1 MSAEQTTLVFG
12 LGVAGMA
19 VANALHECGETVILA
34 DDEATK
40 QHEDFARALNCE
52 FIDATDEAA
61 VVRTLKRITRLAPAP
76 GISESHHVVS
86 TARQMGLTI
95 SSELELAYNI
105 EELRTG
111 GPRPML
117 GITGTDG
124 KTTTT
129 LMTAAMLHAAGH
141 KSLAVGN
148 TETPLIQALNTDT
161 QVFAVECSS
170 FRLANCEN
178 FRTRASVWLN
188 LAPDHLDW
196 HTNMESYAAAKAQMW
211 AHTRAGDVA
220 VAPVEDA
227 RILHVAH
234 ESTARTVTFGATQ
247 GDYHAQDGRLN
258 SPHGSIMNIADMK
271 RAMPHDITNALAA
284 AAISIESGL
293 VEPSHVARAL
303 SEFDNA
309 PHRIEYVGM
318 IAGVKWFNDSKAT
331 SPHAVVT
338 ALRGFDSVVLIAGG
352 RNKGLDLAQIA
363 EESARIKSVVAIG
376 ESAELV
382 AEIFSGLKPV
392 VMVDSMLSAVENAA
406 RLASTDDVVLLSPG
420 CTSFDWYGGYAE
432 RGDHFA
438 GLVRQYVSSDR
449 SQGVIS

>member
-1 MSAEQTTLVFG
+1 
-12 LGVAGMA
+12 
-19 VANALHECGETVILA
+19 
-34 DDEATK
+34 
-40 QHEDFARALNCE
+40 LNCE
-52 FIDATDEAA
+52 FIDATDEVA
-61 VVRTLKRITRLAPAP
+61 VVSTLKRITRLAPAP
-76 GISESHHVVS
+76 GISESHHVMA

-148 TETPLIQALNTDT
+148 TETPLIAALNTDT

-196 HTNMESYAAAKAQMW
+196 HTNMESYTSAKAQMW

-220 VAPVEDA
+220 VAPVDDA
-227 RILHVAH
+227 QILRVAH
-234 ESTARTVTFGATQ
+234 ESTARTVTFGATH

-309 PHRIEYVGM
+309 PHRIEYVET
-318 IAGVKWFNDSKAT
+318 IDGVQWFNDSKAT
-331 SPHAVVT
+331 SPHASAV
-338 ALRGFDSVVLIAGG
+338 AIKSFQNIVLIAGG
-352 RNKGLDLAQIA
+352 RNKGLDLHELANQPQRVKA
-363 EESARIKSVVAIG
+363 VVAIG
-376 ESAELV
+376 DDAL
-382 AEIFSGLKPV
+382 EIEKAFDGVCRV
-392 VMVDSMLSAVENAA
+392 VRGGSMQEAV
-406 RLASTDDVVLLSPG
+406 RLARTLAVSGDVVLLSPA
-420 CTSFDWYGGYAE
+420 CTSYDWYNNYME
-432 RGDHFA
+432 RGEDFMQC
-438 GLVRQYVSSDR
+438 VRNEAKLNQQ
-449 SQGVIS
+449 QGN

>member
-1 MSAEQTTLVFG
+1 LSAKQTTLVFG

-19 VANALHECGETVILA
+19 VANALHGRGETVILA
-34 DDEATK
+34 DDHATK
-40 QHEDFARALNCE
+40 QHQDVARALNCE
-52 FIDATDEAA
+52 FIDATDETA
-61 VVRTLKRITRLAPAP
+61 VVSTLKRITRLAPAP

-86 TARQMGLTI
+86 MARQMGLTVY
-95 SSELELAYNI
+95 SELELAYNF
-105 EELRTG
+105 EELRNG

-141 KSLAVGN
+141 KSMAVGN
-148 TETPLIQALNTDT
+148 TDTPLIAALNTDT

-196 HTNMESYAAAKAQMW
+196 HTSMESYTAAKAQLW

-220 VAPVEDA
+220 VAPVDNA
-227 RILHVAH
+227 QILHVAH
-234 ESTARTVTFGATQ
+234 ESTARTVTFGATH

-303 SEFDNA
+303 CEFDNA
-309 PHRIEYVGM
+309 PHRIEYVET
-318 IAGVKWFNDSKAT
+318 IDGVRWFNDSKAT
-331 SPHAVVT
+331 SPHASAV
-338 ALRGFDSVVLIAGG
+338 AIKSFQNIVLIAGG
-352 RNKGLDLAQIA
+352 RNKGLDLHELANQPQRVKA
-363 EESARIKSVVAIG
+363 VVAIG
-376 ESAELV
+376 DDAL
-382 AEIFSGLKPV
+382 EIERAFDGVCRV
-392 VMVDSMLSAVENAA
+392 VRGGSMPEAV
-406 RLASTDDVVLLSPG
+406 RLARTIAVNGDVVLLSPA
-420 CTSFDWYGGYAE
+420 CTSYDWYNNYME
-432 RGDHFA
+432 RGEDFMQC
-438 GLVRQYVSSDR
+438 VRNEAKLTKQ
-449 SQGVIS
+449 QGN

>member
-12 LGVAGMA
+12 LGVAGLA
-19 VANALHECGETVILA
+19 VANALHERGESVILA
-34 DDEATK
+34 DDQATK
-40 QHEDFARALNCE
+40 LHKDFARALNCE
-52 FIDATDEAA
+52 FIDATDEVA
-61 VVRTLKRITRLAPAP
+61 VVSTLKRITRLAPAP
-76 GISESHHVVS
+76 GISESHHVMA

-148 TETPLIQALNTDT
+148 TETPLIAALNTDT

-196 HTNMESYAAAKAQMW
+196 HTNMESYTSAKAQMW

-220 VAPVEDA
+220 VAPVDDA
-227 RILHVAH
+227 QILRVAH
-234 ESTARTVTFGATQ
+234 ESTARTVTFGATH

-309 PHRIEYVGM
+309 PHRIEYVET
-318 IAGVKWFNDSKAT
+318 IDGVQWFNDSKAT
-331 SPHAVVT
+331 SPHASAV
-338 ALRGFDSVVLIAGG
+338 AIKSFQNIVLIAGG
-352 RNKGLDLAQIA
+352 RNKGLDLHELANQPQRVKA
-363 EESARIKSVVAIG
+363 VVAIG
-376 ESAELV
+376 DDAL
-382 AEIFSGLKPV
+382 EIEKAFDGVCRV
-392 VMVDSMLSAVENAA
+392 VRGGSMQEAV
-406 RLASTDDVVLLSPG
+406 RLARTLAVSGDVVLLSPA
-420 CTSFDWYGGYAE
+420 CTSYDWYNNYME
-432 RGDHFA
+432 RGEDFMQC
-438 GLVRQYVSSDR
+438 VRNEAKLNRQ
-449 SQGVIS
+449 QGN

>member
-1 MSAEQTTLVFG
+1 MFG
-12 LGVAGMA
+12 LGVAGLA
-19 VANALHECGETVILA
+19 VANALHERGETVILA

-52 FIDATDEAA
+52 FIDATDETA
-61 VVRTLKRITRLAPAP
+61 VVSTLKRITRLAPAP
-76 GISESHHVVS
+76 GISESHHVMA
-86 TARQMGLTI
+86 TAKQMGLTI

-105 EELRTG
+105 EELRIG
-111 GPRPML
+111 GPRPLL

-141 KSLAVGN
+141 KSLSVGN
-148 TETPLIQALNTDT
+148 TETPLIAALNTDT

-196 HTNMESYAAAKAQMW
+196 HTNMESYTSAKAQMW

-220 VAPVEDA
+220 VAPVDDA
-227 RILHVAH
+227 QILHVAH

-303 SEFDNA
+303 AEFDNA
-309 PHRIEYVGM
+309 PHRIEFVET
-318 IAGVKWFNDSKAT
+318 IDGVRWFNDSKAT
-331 SPHAVVT
+331 SPHASAV
-338 ALRGFDSVVLIAGG
+338 AIKSFQNIVLIAGG
-352 RNKGLDLAQIA
+352 RNKGLDLSELANQPKRVKA
-363 EESARIKSVVAIG
+363 VVAIG
-376 ESAELV
+376 DDAQ
-382 AEIFSGLKPV
+382 EIETAFDGVCRV
-392 VMVDSMLSAVENAA
+392 VHGGSMQEAV
-406 RLASTDDVVLLSPG
+406 RLARSLAVSGDVVLLSPA
-420 CTSFDWYGGYAE
+420 CTSYDWYNNYME
-432 RGDHFA
+432 RGNDFMHC
-438 GLVRQYVSSDR
+438 VRNEAKLNQQ
-449 SQGVIS
+449 QGK

>member
-1 MSAEQTTLVFG
+1 
-12 LGVAGMA
+12 MA

-61 VVRTLKRITRLAPAP
+61 VVRTLKRVTRLAPAP

-105 EELRTG
+105 EELRIG

-318 IAGVKWFNDSKAT
+318 IDGVKWFNDSKAT
-331 SPHAVVT
+331 SPHASAV
-338 ALRGFDSVVLIAGG
+338 AIKSFQNIVLIAGG
-352 RNKGLDLAQIA
+352 RNKGLDLSELAN
-363 EESARIKSVVAIG
+363 ESKRVKAVVAIG
-376 ESAELV
+376 DDAL
-382 AEIFSGLKPV
+382 EIEKAFDGVCRVVRGGSMQEAVGLARTLAVSG
-392 VMVDSMLSAVENAA
+392 
-406 RLASTDDVVLLSPG
+406 DVVLLSPA
-420 CTSFDWYGGYAE
+420 CTSYDWYNNYME
-432 RGDHFA
+432 RGEDFMQC
-438 GLVRQYVSSDR
+438 VRNEAKLNRQQVN
-449 SQGVIS
+449 

>member
-1 MSAEQTTLVFG
+1 MFG
-12 LGVAGMA
+12 LGVAGLA
-19 VANALHECGETVILA
+19 VANALHERGETVILA

-52 FIDATDEAA
+52 FIDATDETA
-61 VVRTLKRITRLAPAP
+61 VVSTLKRITRLAPAP
-76 GISESHHVVS
+76 GISESHHVMA
-86 TARQMGLTI
+86 TAKQMGLTI

-105 EELRTG
+105 EELRIG
-111 GPRPML
+111 GPRPLL

-141 KSLAVGN
+141 KSLSVGN
-148 TETPLIQALNTDT
+148 TETPLIAALNTDT

-196 HTNMESYAAAKAQMW
+196 HTNMESYTSAKAQMW

-220 VAPVEDA
+220 VAPVDDA
-227 RILHVAH
+227 QILHVAH

-303 SEFDNA
+303 AEFDNA
-309 PHRIEYVGM
+309 PHRIEFVET
-318 IAGVKWFNDSKAT
+318 IDGVRWFNDSKAT
-331 SPHAVVT
+331 SPHASAV
-338 ALRGFDSVVLIAGG
+338 AIKSFQNIVLIAGG
-352 RNKGLDLAQIA
+352 RNKGLDLSELANQPKRVKA
-363 EESARIKSVVAIG
+363 VVAIG
-376 ESAELV
+376 DDAL
-382 AEIFSGLKPV
+382 EIETAFDGVCRV
-392 VMVDSMLSAVENAA
+392 VHGGSMQEAV
-406 RLASTDDVVLLSPG
+406 RLARSLAVSGDVVLLSPA
-420 CTSFDWYGGYAE
+420 CTSYDWYNNYME
-432 RGDHFA
+432 RGNDFMHC
-438 GLVRQYVSSDR
+438 VRNEAKLNQQ
-449 SQGVIS
+449 QGK

>member
-12 LGVAGMA
+12 LGVAGLA
-19 VANALHECGETVILA
+19 VANALHERGESVILA
-34 DDEATK
+34 DDQATK
-40 QHEDFARALNCE
+40 LHKDFARALNCE
-52 FIDATDEAA
+52 FIDATDEVA
-61 VVRTLKRITRLAPAP
+61 VVSTLKRITRLAPAP
-76 GISESHHVVS
+76 GISESHHVMA

-148 TETPLIQALNTDT
+148 TETPLIAALNTDT

-196 HTNMESYAAAKAQMW
+196 HTNMESYTSAKAQMW

-220 VAPVEDA
+220 VAPVDDA
-227 RILHVAH
+227 QILHVAH
-234 ESTARTVTFGATQ
+234 ESTARTVTFGATH

-309 PHRIEYVGM
+309 PHRIEYVET
-318 IAGVKWFNDSKAT
+318 IDGVQWFNDSKAT
-331 SPHAVVT
+331 SPHASAV
-338 ALRGFDSVVLIAGG
+338 AIKSFQNIVLIAGG
-352 RNKGLDLAQIA
+352 RNKGLDLQELANQPKRVKA
-363 EESARIKSVVAIG
+363 VVAIG
-376 ESAELV
+376 DDAL
-382 AEIFSGLKPV
+382 EIEKAFDGVCRV
-392 VMVDSMLSAVENAA
+392 VRGGSMQEAV
-406 RLASTDDVVLLSPG
+406 RLARTLAVSGDVVLLSPA
-420 CTSFDWYGGYAE
+420 CTSYDWYNNYME
-432 RGDHFA
+432 RGEDFMQC
-438 GLVRQYVSSDR
+438 VRNEAKLNQQ
-449 SQGVIS
+449 QGN

>member
-12 LGVAGMA
+12 LGVAGLA
-19 VANALHECGETVILA
+19 VANALHERGESVILA
-34 DDEATK
+34 DDQATK
-40 QHEDFARALNCE
+40 LHKDFARALNCE
-52 FIDATDEAA
+52 FIDATDEVA
-61 VVRTLKRITRLAPAP
+61 VVSTLKRITRLAPAP
-76 GISESHHVVS
+76 GISESHHVMA

-148 TETPLIQALNTDT
+148 TETPLIAALNTDT

-196 HTNMESYAAAKAQMW
+196 HTNMESYTSAKAQMW

-220 VAPVEDA
+220 VAPVDDA
-227 RILHVAH
+227 QILRVAH
-234 ESTARTVTFGATQ
+234 ESTARTVTFGATH
-247 GDYHAQDGRLN
+247 GDYNAQDGRLN

-309 PHRIEYVGM
+309 PHRIEYVET
-318 IAGVKWFNDSKAT
+318 IDGVQWFNDSKAT
-331 SPHAVVT
+331 SPHASAV
-338 ALRGFDSVVLIAGG
+338 AIKSFQNIVLIAGG
-352 RNKGLDLAQIA
+352 RNKGLDLHELANQPQRVKA
-363 EESARIKSVVAIG
+363 VVAIG
-376 ESAELV
+376 DDAP
-382 AEIFSGLKPV
+382 EIEKAFDGVCRV
-392 VMVDSMLSAVENAA
+392 VRGGSMQEAV
-406 RLASTDDVVLLSPG
+406 RLARTLAVSGDVVLLSPA
-420 CTSFDWYGGYAE
+420 CTSYDWYNNYME
-432 RGDHFA
+432 RGEDFMQC
-438 GLVRQYVSSDR
+438 VRNEAKLNQQ
-449 SQGVIS
+449 QGN

>member
-1 MSAEQTTLVFG
+1 LSAEQTTLVFG
-12 LGVAGMA
+12 LGVAGLA
-19 VANALHECGETVILA
+19 VANALHGRGESVILA
-34 DDEATK
+34 DDQATK
-40 QHEDFARALNCE
+40 LHKDFARALNCE
-52 FIDATDEAA
+52 FIDATDEVA
-61 VVRTLKRITRLAPAP
+61 VVSTLKRITRLAPAP
-76 GISESHHVVS
+76 GISESHHVMA

-148 TETPLIQALNTDT
+148 TETPLIAALNTDT

-196 HTNMESYAAAKAQMW
+196 HTNMESYTSAKAQMW

-220 VAPVEDA
+220 VAPVDDA
-227 RILHVAH
+227 QILRVAH
-234 ESTARTVTFGATQ
+234 ESTARTVTFGATH

-309 PHRIEYVGM
+309 PHRIEYVET
-318 IAGVKWFNDSKAT
+318 IDGVQWFNDSKAT
-331 SPHAVVT
+331 SPHASAV
-338 ALRGFDSVVLIAGG
+338 AIKSFQNIVLIAGG
-352 RNKGLDLAQIA
+352 RNKGLDLHELANQPQRVKA
-363 EESARIKSVVAIG
+363 VVAIG
-376 ESAELV
+376 DDAL
-382 AEIFSGLKPV
+382 EIEKAFDGVCRV
-392 VMVDSMLSAVENAA
+392 VRGGSMQEAV
-406 RLASTDDVVLLSPG
+406 RLARTLAVSGDVVLLSPA
-420 CTSFDWYGGYAE
+420 CTSYDWYNNYME
-432 RGDHFA
+432 RGEDFMQC
-438 GLVRQYVSSDR
+438 VRNEAKLNQQ
-449 SQGVIS
+449 QGN

>member
-1 MSAEQTTLVFG
+1 MFG

-19 VANALHECGETVILA
+19 VANALHERGETVILA

-105 EELRTG
+105 EELRIG

-148 TETPLIQALNTDT
+148 TETPLIAALNTDT

-196 HTNMESYAAAKAQMW
+196 HTGIESYTAAKAQMW

-220 VAPVEDA
+220 VAPVDDA
-227 RILHVAH
+227 QIMHIAH
-234 ESTARTVTFGATQ
+234 ESTARTVTFGASH

-309 PHRIEYVGM
+309 PHRIEYVET
-318 IAGVKWFNDSKAT
+318 IDGVKWFNDSKAT
-331 SPHAVVT
+331 SPHASAV
-338 ALRGFDSVVLIAGG
+338 AIKSFQNIVLIAGG
-352 RNKGLDLAQIA
+352 RNKGLDLHELSNHPQRVKA
-363 EESARIKSVVAIG
+363 VVAIG
-376 ESAELV
+376 DDAP
-382 AEIFSGLKPV
+382 EIEKAFDGVCRV
-392 VMVDSMLSAVENAA
+392 VRGGSMQEAV
-406 RLASTDDVVLLSPG
+406 RLARTLAVSGDVVLLSPA
-420 CTSFDWYGGYAE
+420 CTSYDWYNNYME
-432 RGDHFA
+432 RGEDFMQC
-438 GLVRQYVSSDR
+438 VRNEAKLNRQ
-449 SQGVIS
+449 QGN

>member
-1 MSAEQTTLVFG
+1 LSAEQTTLVFG

-40 QHEDFARALNCE
+40 QHEEFARALNCE

-105 EELRTG
+105 EELRIG

-318 IAGVKWFNDSKAT
+318 IDGVKWFNDSKAT
-331 SPHAVVT
+331 SPHASAV
-338 ALRGFDSVVLIAGG
+338 AIKSFQNIVLIAGG
-352 RNKGLDLAQIA
+352 RNKGLDLSELAN
-363 EESARIKSVVAIG
+363 ESKRVKAVVAIG
-376 ESAELV
+376 DDAL
-382 AEIFSGLKPV
+382 EIEKAFDGVCRVVRGGSMQEAVGLARTLAVSG
-392 VMVDSMLSAVENAA
+392 
-406 RLASTDDVVLLSPG
+406 DVVLLSPA
-420 CTSFDWYGGYAE
+420 CTSYDWYNNYME
-432 RGDHFA
+432 RGEDFMQC
-438 GLVRQYVSSDR
+438 VRNEAKLNRQ
-449 SQGVIS
+449 QGN

>member
-1 MSAEQTTLVFG
+1 MFG
-12 LGVAGMA
+12 LGVAGLA
-19 VANALHECGETVILA
+19 VANALHERGETVILA

-52 FIDATDEAA
+52 LIDATDETA
-61 VVRTLKRITRLAPAP
+61 VVSTLKRITRLAPAP
-76 GISESHHVVS
+76 GISESHHVMA
-86 TARQMGLTI
+86 TAKQMGLTI

-105 EELRTG
+105 EELRIG
-111 GPRPML
+111 GPRPLL

-141 KSLAVGN
+141 KSLSVGN
-148 TETPLIQALNTDT
+148 TETPLIAALNTDT

-196 HTNMESYAAAKAQMW
+196 HTNMESYTAAKAQMW

-220 VAPVEDA
+220 VAPVDDA
-227 RILHVAH
+227 QILHVAH

-303 SEFDNA
+303 AEFDNA
-309 PHRIEYVGM
+309 PHRIEFVET
-318 IAGVKWFNDSKAT
+318 IDGVRWFNDSKAT
-331 SPHAVVT
+331 SPHASAV
-338 ALRGFDSVVLIAGG
+338 AIKSFQNIVLIAGG
-352 RNKGLDLAQIA
+352 RNKGLDLSELANQPKRVKA
-363 EESARIKSVVAIG
+363 VVAIG
-376 ESAELV
+376 DDAQ
-382 AEIFSGLKPV
+382 EIETAFDGVCRV
-392 VMVDSMLSAVENAA
+392 VHGGSMQEAV
-406 RLASTDDVVLLSPG
+406 RLARSLAVSGDVVLLSPA
-420 CTSFDWYGGYAE
+420 CTSYDWYNNYME
-432 RGDHFA
+432 RGNDFMHC
-438 GLVRQYVSSDR
+438 VRNEAKLNQQ
-449 SQGVIS
+449 QGK

>member
-12 LGVAGMA
+12 LGVAGLA
-19 VANALHECGETVILA
+19 VANALHERGESVILA
-34 DDEATK
+34 DDQATK
-40 QHEDFARALNCE
+40 LHKDFARALNCE
-52 FIDATDEAA
+52 FIDATDEVA
-61 VVRTLKRITRLAPAP
+61 VVSTLKRITRLAPAP
-76 GISESHHVVS
+76 GISESHHVMA

-148 TETPLIQALNTDT
+148 TETPLIAALNTDT

-196 HTNMESYAAAKAQMW
+196 HTNMVSYTSAKAQMW

-220 VAPVEDA
+220 VAPVDDA
-227 RILHVAH
+227 QILRVAH
-234 ESTARTVTFGATQ
+234 ESTARTVTFGATH

-309 PHRIEYVGM
+309 PHRIEYVET
-318 IAGVKWFNDSKAT
+318 IDGVQWFNDSKAT
-331 SPHAVVT
+331 SPHASAV
-338 ALRGFDSVVLIAGG
+338 AIKSFQNIVLIAGG
-352 RNKGLDLAQIA
+352 RNKGLDLHELANQPQRVKA
-363 EESARIKSVVAIG
+363 VVAIG
-376 ESAELV
+376 DDAL
-382 AEIFSGLKPV
+382 EIEKAFDGVCRV
-392 VMVDSMLSAVENAA
+392 VRGGSMQEAV
-406 RLASTDDVVLLSPG
+406 RLARTLAVSGDVVLLSPA
-420 CTSFDWYGGYAE
+420 CTSYDWYNNYME
-432 RGDHFA
+432 RGEDFMQC
-438 GLVRQYVSSDR
+438 VRNEAKLNQQ
-449 SQGVIS
+449 QGN

>member
-1 MSAEQTTLVFG
+1 MFG
-12 LGVAGMA
+12 LGVAGLA
-19 VANALHECGETVILA
+19 VANALHERGESVILA
-34 DDEATK
+34 DDQATK
-40 QHEDFARALNCE
+40 LHKDFARALNCE

-61 VVRTLKRITRLAPAP
+61 VVSTLKRITRLAPAP
-76 GISESHHVVS
+76 GISESHHVVAN
-86 TARQMGLTI
+86 ARQMGLTI

-105 EELRTG
+105 EELRIG

-148 TETPLIQALNTDT
+148 TETPLIAALNTDT

-178 FRTRASVWLN
+178 FRARASVWLN

-196 HTNMESYAAAKAQMW
+196 HTNIESYTSAKAQMW

-220 VAPVEDA
+220 VAPVDDA
-227 RILHVAH
+227 QILQVAH
-234 ESTARTVTFGATQ
+234 ESTARTVTFGATH

-309 PHRIEYVGM
+309 PHRIEYVET
-318 IAGVKWFNDSKAT
+318 IDGVKWFNDSKAT
-331 SPHAVVT
+331 SPHASAV
-338 ALRGFDSVVLIAGG
+338 AIKSFQNIVLIAGG
-352 RNKGLDLAQIA
+352 RNKGLDLHELSNHPQRVKA
-363 EESARIKSVVAIG
+363 VVAIG
-376 ESAELV
+376 DDAP
-382 AEIFSGLKPV
+382 EIEKAFDGVCRV
-392 VMVDSMLSAVENAA
+392 VRGGSMKEAV
-406 RLASTDDVVLLSPG
+406 RLARTLAVSGDVVLLSPA
-420 CTSFDWYGGYAE
+420 CTSYDWYNNYME
-432 RGDHFA
+432 RGEDFMKC
-438 GLVRQYVSSDR
+438 VRSEAKLNRQ
-449 SQGVIS
+449 QGN

>member
-1 MSAEQTTLVFG
+1 LSAEQTTLVFG
-12 LGVAGMA
+12 LGVAGLA
-19 VANALHECGETVILA
+19 VANALHERGESVILA
-34 DDEATK
+34 DDQATK
-40 QHEDFARALNCE
+40 LHKDFARALNCE
-52 FIDATDEAA
+52 FIDATDEVA
-61 VVRTLKRITRLAPAP
+61 VVSTLKRITRLAPAP
-76 GISESHHVVS
+76 GISESHHVMA

-148 TETPLIQALNTDT
+148 TETPLIAALNTDT

-196 HTNMESYAAAKAQMW
+196 HTNMESYTSAKAQMW

-220 VAPVEDA
+220 VAPVDDA
-227 RILHVAH
+227 QILRVAH
-234 ESTARTVTFGATQ
+234 ESTARTVTFGATH

-309 PHRIEYVGM
+309 PHRIEYVET
-318 IAGVKWFNDSKAT
+318 IDGVQWFNDSKAT
-331 SPHAVVT
+331 SPHASAV
-338 ALRGFDSVVLIAGG
+338 AIKSFQNIVLIAGG
-352 RNKGLDLAQIA
+352 RNKGLDLHELANQPQRVKA
-363 EESARIKSVVAIG
+363 VVAIG
-376 ESAELV
+376 DDAL
-382 AEIFSGLKPV
+382 EIEKAFDGVCRV
-392 VMVDSMLSAVENAA
+392 VRGGSMQEAV
-406 RLASTDDVVLLSPG
+406 RLARTLAVSGDVVLLSPA
-420 CTSFDWYGGYAE
+420 CTSYDWYNNYME
-432 RGDHFA
+432 RGNDFMHC
-438 GLVRQYVSSDR
+438 VREIAKSNQQSSN
-449 SQGVIS
+449 

>member
-1 MSAEQTTLVFG
+1 MFG
-12 LGVAGMA
+12 LGVAGLA
-19 VANALHECGETVILA
+19 VANALHERGESVILA
-34 DDEATK
+34 DDQATK
-40 QHEDFARALNCE
+40 LHKDFARALNCE
-52 FIDATDEAA
+52 FIDATDEVA
-61 VVRTLKRITRLAPAP
+61 VVSTLKRITRLAPAP
-76 GISESHHVVS
+76 GISESHHVMA

-148 TETPLIQALNTDT
+148 TETPLIAALNTDT

-196 HTNMESYAAAKAQMW
+196 HTNMESYTSAKAQMW

-220 VAPVEDA
+220 VAPVDDA
-227 RILHVAH
+227 QILRVAH
-234 ESTARTVTFGATQ
+234 ESTARTVTFGATH

-309 PHRIEYVGM
+309 PHRIEYVET
-318 IAGVKWFNDSKAT
+318 IDGVQWFNDSKAT
-331 SPHAVVT
+331 SPHASAV
-338 ALRGFDSVVLIAGG
+338 AIKSFQNIVLIAGG
-352 RNKGLDLAQIA
+352 RNKGLDLHELANQPQRVKA
-363 EESARIKSVVAIG
+363 VVAIG
-376 ESAELV
+376 DDAL
-382 AEIFSGLKPV
+382 EIEKAFDGICRV
-392 VMVDSMLSAVENAA
+392 VRGGSMQEAV
-406 RLASTDDVVLLSPG
+406 RLARTLAVSGDVVLLSPA
-420 CTSFDWYGGYAE
+420 CTSYDWYNNYME
-432 RGDHFA
+432 RGEDFMQC
-438 GLVRQYVSSDR
+438 VRNEAKLNQQ
-449 SQGVIS
+449 QGN

>member
-12 LGVAGMA
+12 LGVAGLA
-19 VANALHECGETVILA
+19 VANALHERGESVILA
-34 DDEATK
+34 DDQATK
-40 QHEDFARALNCE
+40 LHKDFARALNCE
-52 FIDATDEAA
+52 FIDATDEVA
-61 VVRTLKRITRLAPAP
+61 VVSTLKRITRLAPAP
-76 GISESHHVVS
+76 GISESHHVMA

-148 TETPLIQALNTDT
+148 TETPLIAALNTDT

-196 HTNMESYAAAKAQMW
+196 HTNMESYTSAKAQMW

-220 VAPVEDA
+220 VAPVDDA
-227 RILHVAH
+227 QILRVAH
-234 ESTARTVTFGATQ
+234 ESTARTVTFGATH

-309 PHRIEYVGM
+309 PHRIEYVET
-318 IAGVKWFNDSKAT
+318 IDGVQWFNDSKAT
-331 SPHAVVT
+331 SPHASAV
-338 ALRGFDSVVLIAGG
+338 AIKSFQNIVLIAGG
-352 RNKGLDLAQIA
+352 RNKGLDLHELANQPERVKA
-363 EESARIKSVVAIG
+363 VVAIG
-376 ESAELV
+376 DDAQ
-382 AEIFSGLKPV
+382 EIEKAFDGVCRV
-392 VMVDSMLSAVENAA
+392 VRGGSMQEAV
-406 RLASTDDVVLLSPG
+406 RLARTLAVSGDVVLLSPA
-420 CTSFDWYGGYAE
+420 CTSYDWYNNYME
-432 RGDHFA
+432 RGEDFMQC
-438 GLVRQYVSSDR
+438 VRNEAKLNQQ
-449 SQGVIS
+449 QGN

>member
-1 MSAEQTTLVFG
+1 LSAEQTTLVFG
-12 LGVAGMA
+12 LGVAGLA
-19 VANALHECGETVILA
+19 VANALHERGESVILA
-34 DDEATK
+34 DDQATK
-40 QHEDFARALNCE
+40 LHKDFARALNCE
-52 FIDATDEAA
+52 FIDATDEVA
-61 VVRTLKRITRLAPAP
+61 VVSTLKRITRLAPAP
-76 GISESHHVVS
+76 GISESHHVMA

-148 TETPLIQALNTDT
+148 TETPLIAALNTDT

-196 HTNMESYAAAKAQMW
+196 HTNMESYRSAKAQMW

-220 VAPVEDA
+220 VAPVDDA
-227 RILHVAH
+227 QILRVAH
-234 ESTARTVTFGATQ
+234 ESTARTVTFGATH

-309 PHRIEYVGM
+309 PHRIEYVET
-318 IAGVKWFNDSKAT
+318 IDGVQWFNDSKAT
-331 SPHAVVT
+331 SPHASAV
-338 ALRGFDSVVLIAGG
+338 AIMSFQNIVLIAGG
-352 RNKGLDLAQIA
+352 RNKGLDLHELANQPQRVKA
-363 EESARIKSVVAIG
+363 VVAIG
-376 ESAELV
+376 DDAL
-382 AEIFSGLKPV
+382 EIEKAFDGVCRV
-392 VMVDSMLSAVENAA
+392 VRGGSMQEAV
-406 RLASTDDVVLLSPG
+406 RLARTLAVSGDVVLLSPA
-420 CTSFDWYGGYAE
+420 CTSYDWYNNYME
-432 RGDHFA
+432 RGEDFMQC
-438 GLVRQYVSSDR
+438 VRNEAKLNQQ
-449 SQGVIS
+449 QGN

>member
-1 MSAEQTTLVFG
+1 MFG
-12 LGVAGMA
+12 LGVAGLA
-19 VANALHECGETVILA
+19 VANALHERGESVILA
-34 DDEATK
+34 DDQATK
-40 QHEDFARALNCE
+40 LHKDFARALNCE
-52 FIDATDEAA
+52 FIDATDEVA
-61 VVRTLKRITRLAPAP
+61 VVSTLKRITRLAPAP
-76 GISESHHVVS
+76 GISESHHVMA

-148 TETPLIQALNTDT
+148 TETPLIAALNTDT

-196 HTNMESYAAAKAQMW
+196 HTNMESYTSAKAQMW

-220 VAPVEDA
+220 VAPVDDA
-227 RILHVAH
+227 QILRVAH
-234 ESTARTVTFGATQ
+234 ESTARTVTFGATH

-309 PHRIEYVGM
+309 PHRIEYVET
-318 IAGVKWFNDSKAT
+318 IDGVQWFNDSKAT
-331 SPHAVVT
+331 SPHASAV
-338 ALRGFDSVVLIAGG
+338 AIKSFQNIVLIAGG
-352 RNKGLDLAQIA
+352 RNKGLDLHELANQPQRVKA
-363 EESARIKSVVAIG
+363 VVAIG
-376 ESAELV
+376 DDAL
-382 AEIFSGLKPV
+382 EIEKAFDGVCRV
-392 VMVDSMLSAVENAA
+392 VRGGSMQEAV
-406 RLASTDDVVLLSPG
+406 RLARTLAVSGDVVLLSPA
-420 CTSFDWYGGYAE
+420 CTSYDWYNNYME
-432 RGDHFA
+432 RGEDFMQC
-438 GLVRQYVSSDR
+438 VRNEAKLNQQ
-449 SQGVIS
+449 QGN

>member
-1 MSAEQTTLVFG
+1 MSAKQTTLVFG

-19 VANALHECGETVILA
+19 VANALHGRGETVILA
-34 DDEATK
+34 DDHATK
-40 QHEDFARALNCE
+40 QHQDVARALNCE
-52 FIDATDEAA
+52 FIDATDETA
-61 VVRTLKRITRLAPAP
+61 VVSTLKRITRLAPAP

-86 TARQMGLTI
+86 MARQMGLTI
-95 SSELELAYNI
+95 YSELELAYNF
-105 EELRTG
+105 EELRNG

-141 KSLAVGN
+141 KSMAVGN
-148 TETPLIQALNTDT
+148 TDTPLIAALNTDT

-196 HTNMESYAAAKAQMW
+196 HTSMESYTAAKAQLW

-220 VAPVEDA
+220 VAPVDNA
-227 RILHVAH
+227 QILHVAH
-234 ESTARTVTFGATQ
+234 ESTARTVTFGATH

-303 SEFDNA
+303 CEFDNA
-309 PHRIEYVGM
+309 PHRIEYVET
-318 IAGVKWFNDSKAT
+318 IDGVRWFNDSKAT
-331 SPHAVVT
+331 SPHASAV
-338 ALRGFDSVVLIAGG
+338 AIKSFQNIVLIAGG
-352 RNKGLDLAQIA
+352 RNKDLDLRELANHPQRVKA
-363 EESARIKSVVAIG
+363 VVAIG
-376 ESAELV
+376 DDAL
-382 AEIFSGLKPV
+382 EIERAFDGVCRV
-392 VMVDSMLSAVENAA
+392 VRGGSMPEAV
-406 RLASTDDVVLLSPG
+406 RLARTIAVNGDVVLLSPA
-420 CTSFDWYGGYAE
+420 CTSYDWYNNYME
-432 RGDHFA
+432 RGEDFMQC
-438 GLVRQYVSSDR
+438 VRNEAKLTKQ
-449 SQGVIS
+449 QGN

>member
-1 MSAEQTTLVFG
+1 MFG
-12 LGVAGMA
+12 LGVAGLA
-19 VANALHECGETVILA
+19 VANALHERGESVILA
-34 DDEATK
+34 DDQATK
-40 QHEDFARALNCE
+40 LHKDFARALNCE
-52 FIDATDEAA
+52 FIDATDEVA
-61 VVRTLKRITRLAPAP
+61 VVSTLKRITRLAPAP
-76 GISESHHVVS
+76 GISESHHVMA

-148 TETPLIQALNTDT
+148 TETPLIAALNTDT

-196 HTNMESYAAAKAQMW
+196 HTNMESYTSAKAQMW

-220 VAPVEDA
+220 VAPVDDA
-227 RILHVAH
+227 QILRVAH
-234 ESTARTVTFGATQ
+234 ESTARTVTFGATH

-309 PHRIEYVGM
+309 PHRIEYVET
-318 IAGVKWFNDSKAT
+318 IDGVQWFNDSKAT
-331 SPHAVVT
+331 SPHASAV
-338 ALRGFDSVVLIAGG
+338 AIKSFQNIVLIAGG
-352 RNKGLDLAQIA
+352 RNKGLDLHELANQPQRVKA
-363 EESARIKSVVAIG
+363 VVAIG
-376 ESAELV
+376 DDAL
-382 AEIFSGLKPV
+382 EIEKAFDGVSRV
-392 VMVDSMLSAVENAA
+392 VRGGSMQEAV
-406 RLASTDDVVLLSPG
+406 RLARTLAVSGDVVLLSPA
-420 CTSFDWYGGYAE
+420 CTSYDWYNNYME
-432 RGDHFA
+432 RGEDFMQC
-438 GLVRQYVSSDR
+438 VRNEAKLNQQ
-449 SQGVIS
+449 QGN

>member
-1 MSAEQTTLVFG
+1 MFG
-12 LGVAGMA
+12 LGVAGLA
-19 VANALHECGETVILA
+19 VANALHERGESVILA
-34 DDEATK
+34 DDQATK
-40 QHEDFARALNCE
+40 QHEDFGRALKCE
-52 FIDATDEAA
+52 FIDATNETA
-61 VVRTLKRITRLAPAP
+61 VVSTLKRITRLAPAP
-76 GISESHHVVS
+76 GISESHHVMA

-148 TETPLIQALNTDT
+148 TETPLIAALNTDT

-196 HTNMESYAAAKAQMW
+196 HTNMVSYTAAKAQMW

-220 VAPVEDA
+220 VAPVDDA
-227 RILHVAH
+227 QILRVAH
-234 ESTARTVTFGATQ
+234 ESTARTVTFGATH

-309 PHRIEYVGM
+309 PHRIEYVET
-318 IAGVKWFNDSKAT
+318 IDGVQWFNDSKAT
-331 SPHAVVT
+331 SPHASAV
-338 ALRGFDSVVLIAGG
+338 AIKSFQNIVLIAGG
-352 RNKGLDLAQIA
+352 RNKGLDLHELANQPQRVKA
-363 EESARIKSVVAIG
+363 VVAIG
-376 ESAELV
+376 DDAL
-382 AEIFSGLKPV
+382 EIEKAFDGVCRV
-392 VMVDSMLSAVENAA
+392 VRGGSMQEAV
-406 RLASTDDVVLLSPG
+406 RLARTLAVSGDVVLLSPA
-420 CTSFDWYGGYAE
+420 CTSYDWYNNYME
-432 RGDHFA
+432 RGEDFMQC
-438 GLVRQYVSSDR
+438 VRNEAKLNQQ
-449 SQGVIS
+449 QGN

>member
-1 MSAEQTTLVFG
+1 LSAEQTTLVFG
-12 LGVAGMA
+12 LGVAGLA
-19 VANALHECGETVILA
+19 VANALHERGESVILA
-34 DDEATK
+34 DDQATK
-40 QHEDFARALNCE
+40 LHKDFARALNCE
-52 FIDATDEAA
+52 FIDATDEVA
-61 VVRTLKRITRLAPAP
+61 VVSTLKRITRLAPAP
-76 GISESHHVVS
+76 GISESHHVMA

-148 TETPLIQALNTDT
+148 TETPLIAALNTDT

-196 HTNMESYAAAKAQMW
+196 HTNMESYTSAKAQMW

-220 VAPVEDA
+220 VAPVDDA
-227 RILHVAH
+227 QILHVAH
-234 ESTARTVTFGATQ
+234 ESTARTVTFGATH

-309 PHRIEYVGM
+309 PHRIEYVET
-318 IAGVKWFNDSKAT
+318 IDGVQWFNDSKAT
-331 SPHAVVT
+331 SPHASAV
-338 ALRGFDSVVLIAGG
+338 AIKSFQNIVLIAGG
-352 RNKGLDLAQIA
+352 RNKGLDLHELANQPQRVKA
-363 EESARIKSVVAIG
+363 VVAIG
-376 ESAELV
+376 DDAL
-382 AEIFSGLKPV
+382 EIEKAFDGVCRV
-392 VMVDSMLSAVENAA
+392 VRGGSMQEAV
-406 RLASTDDVVLLSPG
+406 RLARTLAVSGDVVLLSPA
-420 CTSFDWYGGYAE
+420 CTSYDWYNNYME
-432 RGDHFA
+432 RGEDFMQC
-438 GLVRQYVSSDR
+438 VRNEAKLNQQ
-449 SQGVIS
+449 QGN